1 MEWSITT
8 NRDWS
13 TLEQTFSWAADMQH
27 VPQDSIHHAE
37 GDVAI
42 HTRMVLEALQAMPQY
57 QLLSP
62 QQQQI
67 LWAAALLHDVE
78 KRSTTQQEGDRIT
91 APGHARRGER
101 TAREILYT
109 QVSTP
114 FVIREQV
121 AALVRYHG
129 LPLWILEK
137 PDPIKTLLEA
147 SLRVQMPLLALLAE
161 ADARGR
167 ICTDQRDLLDRIELF
182 SAFCEEQH
190 CWQTPRRFVNGLAQ
204 FTYFQKENGSPD
216 YIPYDDLK
224 SEVMMLSGLPGM
236 GKDTFLKKHYP
247 GLPVVSLDNIRR
259 QHKLKPDDTAATG
272 WAVQQAKEQ
281 AREYLRQG
289 RPFAW
294 NATNITRSVRTQWI
308 DLFAT
313 YKARVRLVYIEVPYK
328 DWLHQNKNREHAV
341 PQKALMHLLQKLE
354 VPAPHEAH
362 EVTYVV

>member
-1 MEWSITT
+1 MEWSITK

-13 TLEQTFSWAADMQH
+13 TLEQTFPWVADMQH
-27 VPQDSIHHAE
+27 VPQDPVHHAE

-42 HTRMVLEALQAMPQY
+42 HTRMVLDALQATAQY
-57 QLLSP
+57 QSLAP

-78 KRSTTQQEGDRIT
+78 KRSTTQREGDQIT
-91 APGHARRGER
+91 SPGHARRGER

-114 FVIREQV
+114 FRIREQV

-137 PDPIKTLLEA
+137 PDPIKSLLEA
-147 SLRVQMPLLALLAE
+147 SLRVQMPLLALLAQ

-167 ICTDQRDLLDRIELF
+167 ICEDQQNLLDRIELF

-190 CWQTPRRFVNGLAQ
+190 CWETPRSFANGLAQ
-204 FTYFQKENGSPD
+204 FTYFQKENSSPE

-224 SEVMMLSGLPGM
+224 GEVIMLSGLPGM

-247 GLPVVSLDNIRR
+247 GLPVISLDDIRR
-259 QHKLKPDDTAATG
+259 RHKLKPEDTAATG
-272 WAVQQAKEQ
+272 WAVQQAKLQ
-281 AREYLRQG
+281 AKEYLRQG
-289 RPFAW
+289 QPFAW
-294 NATNITRSVRTQWI
+294 NATNITRSLRTQWI
-308 DLFAT
+308 DLFVA

-328 DWLHQNKNREHAV
+328 EWLHQNSDREHAV
-341 PQKALMHLLQKLE
+341 PKKALMHLLQKLE
-354 VPAPHEAH
+354 VPAPQEAH